1 MKKFTRTLTCI
12 LALST
17 ITTVAIADEDAE
29 LVINGELSVA
39 TKAAAPADSALDEL
53 ISGWRFRTNETQ
65 AYSLSVFTA
74 NSCTIVYCI
83 RWGLS
88 TCTHRLLSNPT
99 KVDVPIQNLATKFGP
114 HNSPHLRLNAAL
126 SGITDLRQ
134 REHHP
139 SQHVSNMWSQVLD
152 LLRCRNNTSG
162 AFFRHI

>member
-65 AYSLSVFTA
+65 ALPIGLTHTNAAEKLCFA
-74 NSCTIVYCI
+74 SCCQNVRAYTITNQ
-83 RWGLS
+83 LS
-88 TCTHRLLSNPT
+88 TLEFDN
-99 KVDVPIQNLATKFGP
+99 VA
-114 HNSPHLRLNAAL
+114 
-126 SGITDLRQ
+126 
-134 REHHP
+134 
-139 SQHVSNMWSQVLD
+139 
-152 LLRCRNNTSG
+152 
-162 AFFRHI
+162 